1 VVLGINL
8 FRNLHINIF
17 IYYVFTVLG
26 FLWLFYYLIDVV
38 QVQNIYLLGL
48 IVVCVVIL
56 SGIFISKLAVDP
68 LANYVKQLQAL
79 SKETL
84 HELNLPISTIM
95 TNTQML
101 SKNIEDEKI
110 LKRIS
115 RINNACTMLQERYNE
130 LDYLIKMQSE
140 ADVKEHFRLDE
151 LLLLRVDFL
160 QKLYPHME
168 FHTELSSMELYS
180 DKKGLAK
187 VIDNLIDN
195 AVKYSHDSKKIDITL
210 KNGELSI
217 QDYGIGMDEV
227 ELVHIFDKYY
237 QSDSAMQGFG
247 IGLNLVKRYC
257 DKNKI
262 ELNFES
268 SKNIGTTVKL
278 KFKQDI

>member
-1 VVLGINL
+1 M
-8 FRNLHINIF
+8 FRNLRINIF

-26 FLWLFYYLIDVV
+26 FLWLFYYLIDVQ

-115 RINNACTMLQERYNE
+115 RINNACAMLQERYNE

-140 ADVKEHFRLDE
+140 QNVKERFFLDE
-151 LLLLRVDFL
+151 LVRARVDFL

-168 FHTELSSMELYS
+168 FQTKLSSMELYS

-210 KNGELSI
+210 KNGELFI

-227 ELVHIFDKYY
+227 ELLHIFDKYY
-237 QSDSAMQGFG
+237 QSNSEMQGFG

-268 SKNIGTTVKL
+268 SKNVGTTVKL